1 MDIFME
7 EDFCDGLPDGD
18 WVTGDDT
25 RMVDNV
31 VAATGTSD
39 TLDEPDSTIS
49 GRVVVVKLVSEG
61 SGLELV
67 TVVTGFIAAEVSAVL
82 REEEE
87 GRTCLIA
94 WTDVLDVGTSEVAA
108 KVSECDE
115 VDKVL
120 LTSVRLFV
128 VRGSGLDT
136 EYVGTDEEI
145 GLSILNRIPTELF
158 ATLEI
163 AIGSGGDEVEGADE
177 VEEEEEREEEGEGEV
192 RILGVVERVKTVVE
206 VLGVV
211 EAIVV
216 EEGMEEVETWELVIT
231 IEVRSSVVDEIDDE
245 DLTDEGV
252 CVVVT
257 IRLMDKTE
265 DDVVVEGE
273 LEVEGLFV
281 DATEP
286 EVTEDG
292 DEEAEEEDV
301 VDDEVE
307 VTVAEDEEDV
317 VDMLEAVMD

>member
-1 MDIFME
+1 ME

-128 VRGSGLDT
+128 VRGSVLDT

-177 VEEEEEREEEGEGEV
+177 VEEEEEGEGEGEV

-265 DDVVVEGE
+265 DDVVVERE
-273 LEVEGLFV
+273 LEVE
-281 DATEP
+281 
-286 EVTEDG
+286 
-292 DEEAEEEDV
+292 
-301 VDDEVE
+301 
-307 VTVAEDEEDV
+307 
-317 VDMLEAVMD
+317 

>member
-1 MDIFME
+1 ME
-7 EDFCDGLPDGD
+7 EDFCNGLPEGD
-18 WVTGDDT
+18 WVTGNDT

-31 VAATGTSD
+31 VAAIGTSD
-39 TLDEPDSTIS
+39 TLEEPDSTIS
-49 GRVVVVKLVSEG
+49 ERVVVVKLVSED

-67 TVVTGFIAAEVSAVL
+67 AVVAGFIVAEVSAVL

-87 GRTCLIA
+87 GETCLIA

-108 KVSECDE
+108 KVSECDG
-115 VDKVL
+115 VDRVL
-120 LTSVRLFV
+120 LTSVRLLV
-128 VRGSGLDT
+128 ARGSVLDT

-145 GLSILNRIPTELF
+145 GLFILSGISTELF

-163 AIGSGGDEVEGADE
+163 AIGSGVDEVEVADE
-177 VEEEEEREEEGEGEV
+177 VEEEEEGEGEGEM

-265 DDVVVEGE
+265 DDVVVERE

-281 DATEP
+281 DATGP

-307 VTVAEDEEDV
+307 VTAAEDEEDV